1 MISLWM
7 LESLEIGLRLGWE
20 LVYFSALNLVLF
32 LNMVNA
38 FYFLLLQITGI
49 YMAMSIRVGPTQRTV
64 KSILKVNAID
74 ICHITIV
81 ESFVSETA
89 SNPVLLFS
97 HGILSSFRHSLIAL
111 HIKKTDKSRLHVETS
126 HFNTSKFV
134 CFRPETVYTIC
145 TFRTSGCVINYMSY
159 S

>member
-1 MISLWM
+1 M
-7 LESLEIGLRLGWE
+7 LESLEIGFRLGWE

-32 LNMVNA
+32 LNMVNT

-49 YMAMSIRVGPTQRTV
+49 YRAMSIRVGPTQRTV

-74 ICHITIV
+74 IYHITMV
-81 ESFVSETA
+81 EFFVSET
-89 SNPVLLFS
+89 
-97 HGILSSFRHSLIAL
+97 GILSSFRHSLIAF

-134 CFRPETVYTIC
+134 CFRLETAYTVG
-145 TFRTSGCVINYMSY
+145 TFSTSGLV
-159 S
+159 

>member
-1 MISLWM
+1 M
-7 LESLEIGLRLGWE
+7 LESLEIGFRLGWE

-32 LNMVNA
+32 LNMVNT

-49 YMAMSIRVGPTQRTV
+49 YRAMSIRVGPTQRTV

-74 ICHITIV
+74 ICHITMV
-81 ESFVSETA
+81 EFFVSETA
-89 SNPVLLFS
+89 SNPALLFS
-97 HGILSSFRHSLIAL
+97 HGILSSFRHSLIAF

-134 CFRPETVYTIC
+134 CFRLETAYTVG
-145 TFRTSGCVINYMSY
+145 TFSTSGLV
-159 S
+159 